1 MLQPHSLL
9 LYPHHTSYL
18 TVCSVCIKLSSHY
31 TLLSF
36 QSKSKARHAV
46 DLLAEPVYIETSER
60 QQEENMVSVDVSK
73 VHVQLRRLK
82 NESAL
87 LKDASVT
94 AIPNHRSKVRLQ
106 LCYIA
111 QVKVTV

>member
-1 MLQPHSLL
+1 M
-9 LYPHHTSYL
+9 
-18 TVCSVCIKLSSHY
+18 K
-31 TLLSF
+31 
-36 QSKSKARHAV
+36 SKSKARQAV

-60 QQEENMVSVDVSK
+60 QQEENMASVKVNR

-94 AIPNHRSKVRLQ
+94 AIPNHRSKVRVISIL
-106 LCYIA
+106 LFSY
-111 QVKVTV
+111 KH

>member
-1 MLQPHSLL
+1 MLSP
-9 LYPHHTSYL
+9 
-18 TVCSVCIKLSSHY
+18 VVLSSNILMCPLK
-31 TLLSF
+31 TSPNQFTSL
-36 QSKSKARHAV
+36 QGKSKTRQAV

-60 QQEENMVSVDVSK
+60 QQEENMVSVDVNK

-94 AIPNHRSKVRLQ
+94 AIPNHRSKVRL
-106 LCYIA
+106 LLFTIA
-111 QVKVTV
+111 HLTDTLTSW

>member
-1 MLQPHSLL
+1 M
-9 LYPHHTSYL
+9 
-18 TVCSVCIKLSSHY
+18 K
-31 TLLSF
+31 
-36 QSKSKARHAV
+36 SKSKGRQAV

-60 QQEENMVSVDVSK
+60 QQEENMASVKVNR

-94 AIPNHRSKVRLQ
+94 AIPNHRSKVRVICML
-106 LCYIA
+106 LFS
-111 QVKVTV
+111 VKH